1 MLYEA
6 DLCLANLKVA
16 HGSLNYI
23 EELEIGASKGTAAI
37 E

>member
-6 DLCLANLKVA
+6 DLCLANPEVA
-16 HGSLNYI
+16 HGSLNCT
-23 EELEIGASKGTAAI
+23 EELEIGASKGTAAT